1 MKKPAERPHASRGRL
16 RNGNRPG
23 DFSRAPHC
31 GAKTRRGT
39 LCKTRAMANGR
50 CRLHGGLS
58 TGPRTAAGIERIRR
72 ALTKHGRYS
81 QAARVERAQFRAL
94 ILNARETLRGLE
106 GLPGN
111 GSNQGRQAFLP
122 VSAHLC

>member
-1 MKKPAERPHASRGRL
+1 MKENVEVRPHATPWESAR
-16 RNGNRPG
+16 
-23 DFSRAPHC
+23 C
-31 GAKTRRGT
+31 GAQTRRGT
-39 LCKTRAMANGR
+39 PCQAPAMKNQR
-50 CRLHGGLS
+50 CRLHGGKS
-58 TGPRTAAGIERIRR
+58 TGPRTAAGIERIRL

-94 ILNARETLRGLE
+94 IFNARETLRGLE

-111 GSNQGRQAFLP
+111 GSNQGRQAFLS

>member
-1 MKKPAERPHASRGRL
+1 MKKSAETPHASRGQL

-58 TGPRTAAGIERIRR
+58 TGPRTAAGIERIRL
-72 ALTKHGRYS
+72 AVTKHGRYS
-81 QAARVERAQFRAL
+81 QAARAERQQFQTLLRG
-94 ILNARETLRGLE
+94 ARETLRQLRTE
-106 GLPGN
+106 
-111 GSNQGRQAFLP
+111 RR
-122 VSAHLC
+122 

>member
-1 MKKPAERPHASRGRL
+1 MKKPGERPHASRGQL

-31 GAKTRRGT
+31 GARTRRGT
-39 LCKTRAMANGR
+39 LCKTRAMVNGR

-58 TGPRTAAGIERIRR
+58 TGPRTAAGIERIRL

-81 QAARVERAQFRAL
+81 QAARAERQQLQAL
-94 ILNARETLRGLE
+94 LRDARETLRQLRPDGDK
-106 GLPGN
+106 GA
-111 GSNQGRQAFLP
+111 RT
-122 VSAHLC
+122 